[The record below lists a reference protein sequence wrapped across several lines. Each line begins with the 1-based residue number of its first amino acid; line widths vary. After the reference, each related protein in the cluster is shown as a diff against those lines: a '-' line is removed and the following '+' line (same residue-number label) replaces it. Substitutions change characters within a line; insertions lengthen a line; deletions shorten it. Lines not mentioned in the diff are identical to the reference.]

1 MRIFWQLRWYFQQK
15 WRHYVG
21 SILLFAVIS
30 ALQLVP
36 PKAVGIIVDGVV
48 DNTLDTNTLILWLSG
63 LTVLIFT
70 IYGCR
75 ILWRIWLFGASWELG
90 TILRNRLYRHLST
103 QPPRFFERYKTGDLM
118 ARGTNDVRNIVMT
131 AGEGGVLTAADSL
144 ITGIAVLIIMV
155 TQVSWKLTVMALLP
169 MPFLAIIIFFI
180 VRILHQRFR
189 VAQEAFSTMSDMTQ
203 ESLNGVR
210 MLRAFGLENQEQQRF
225 EEVVDDT
232 GEKNIAVARVDARFD
247 PAIQLTIGLSF
258 LLSVAA
264 GAYLVDKGEITLGDL
279 TAFTMY
285 LGLMIWPMLAF
296 AFLFNILERGSAAW
310 NRLQEIFDEKPE
322 IISGNK
328 PIENKPLPLKIDIDD
343 FHWSSDLPPAL
354 TEVNIE
360 LEPGKMLGVAGPVG
374 SGKSTLLTL
383 LLRQHD
389 LENGSIK
396 FGDVEIKD
404 ALLPQWRN
412 RFAVV
417 NQSPFLFSKSIFEN
431 IALGNPNAEKEEVYR
446 AAKLACIHDDIEKFP
461 EGYQTEVGEKG
472 ITLSGGQKQ
481 RIAIA
486 RAMLL
491 NAQVL
496 VLDDALSAVDGR
508 TEHQILKN
516 LETHYRD
523 QALIVIAH
531 RLTALEAADEIIVLN
546 HGHITERG
554 QHSALLAHQAGTRD
568 VRVSETRAGDGG
580 IMNEPDQHV

>member
-1 MRIFWQLRWYFQQK
+1 MRIFWQLRWYFRQK
-15 WRHYVG
+15 WKHYVG

-36 PKAVGIIVDGVV
+36 PKAVGVIVDGVV
-48 DNTLDTNTLILWLSG
+48 DNTLETNTLIMWLLG
-63 LTVLIFT
+63 LIVLLFT

-131 AGEGGVLTAADSL
+131 AGEGVLTAADSV

-169 MPFLAIIIFFI
+169 MPFLAVIIFFI

-189 VAQEAFSTMSDMTQ
+189 VAQEAFSSMSDMTQ

-225 EEVVDDT
+225 EDVVDDT
-232 GEKNIAVARVDARFD
+232 GAKNIAVARVDARFD

-310 NRLQEIFDEKPE
+310 NRLQEIFDEQPE
-322 IISGNK
+322 IIGGTQ
-328 PIENKPLPLKIDIDD
+328 PLDEKPLPLHIKIDA
-343 FHWSSDLPPAL
+343 FHWSKELPPAL
-354 TEVNIE
+354 AVVDVT
-360 LEPGKMLGVAGPVG
+360 LEPGKMLGIAGPVG

-389 LENGSIK
+389 LENGTIQ
-396 FGDVEIKD
+396 FGDVKIKD
-404 ALLPQWRN
+404 AILPQWRN

-417 NQSPFLFSKSIFEN
+417 NQSPFLFSKSIFDN
-431 IALGNPNAEKEEVYR
+431 IALGNPQATKEQVYQ
-446 AAKLACIHDDIEKFP
+446 AAKVACIHDDIEKFP
-461 EGYQTEVGEKG
+461 DGYQTEVGEKG

-546 HGHITERG
+546 HGHVTERG
-554 QHSALLAHQAGTRD
+554 KHHSLLEHQGWYA
-568 VRVSETRAGDGG
+568 EMFQYQKLEQA
-580 IMNEPDQHV
+580 MEE

>member
-1 MRIFWQLRWYFQQK
+1 M
-15 WRHYVG
+15 G

-36 PKAVGIIVDGVV
+36 PKAVGVIVDGVV
-48 DNTLDTNTLILWLSG
+48 DNTLETNTLIMWLLG
-63 LTVLIFT
+63 LIVLLFT

-131 AGEGGVLTAADSL
+131 AGEGVLTAADSV

-169 MPFLAIIIFFI
+169 MPFLAVIIFFI

-189 VAQEAFSTMSDMTQ
+189 VAQEAFSSMSDMTQ

-225 EEVVDDT
+225 EDVVDDT
-232 GEKNIAVARVDARFD
+232 GAKNIAVARVDARFD

-310 NRLQEIFDEKPE
+310 NRLQEIFDEQPE
-322 IISGNK
+322 IIGGTQ
-328 PIENKPLPLKIDIDD
+328 PLDGKPLPLHIKIDA
-343 FHWSSDLPPAL
+343 FHWSRELPPAL
-354 TEVNIE
+354 ADVDVT
-360 LEPGKMLGVAGPVG
+360 LEPGKMLGIAGPVG

-389 LENGSIK
+389 LENGTIQ
-396 FGDVEIKD
+396 FGDVKIKD
-404 ALLPQWRN
+404 AILPQWRN

-417 NQSPFLFSKSIFEN
+417 NQSPFLFSKSIFDN
-431 IALGNPNAEKEEVYR
+431 IALGNPQATKEQVYQ

-461 EGYQTEVGEKG
+461 DGYQTEVGEKG

-546 HGHITERG
+546 HGHVTERG
-554 QHSALLAHQAGTRD
+554 KHHSLLEHQGWYA
-568 VRVSETRAGDGG
+568 EMFQYQKLEQA
-580 IMNEPDQHV
+580 MEE

>member
-131 AGEGGVLTAADSL
+131 AGEGVLTAADSL

-354 TEVNIE
+354 TEVYIE

-554 QHSALLAHQAGTRD
+554 QHSALLAHQGWYA
-568 VRVSETRAGDGG
+568 EMFEYQKLEQA
-580 IMNEPDQHV
+580 MEE

>member
-1 MRIFWQLRWYFQQK
+1 MRIFWQLRWYFQLK
-15 WRHYVG
+15 WKQYVG

-48 DNTLDTNTLILWLSG
+48 DNTLETSTLVMWLLG
-63 LTVLIFT
+63 LIVLFFA

-90 TILRNRLYRHLST
+90 TILRNRLYRHVST

-131 AGEGGVLTAADSL
+131 AGEGVLTAADSL

-155 TQVSWKLTVMALLP
+155 TQISWKLTAMALLP

-180 VRILHQRFR
+180 VRILHKRFKI
-189 VAQEAFSTMSDMTQ
+189 AQEAFSTMSDMTQ

-247 PAIQLTIGLSF
+247 PAIQLTIGMSF
-258 LLSVAA
+258 FLSVAS
-264 GAYLVDKGEITLGDL
+264 GAYLVDQSDITLGDL

-322 IISGNK
+322 IVSGET
-328 PIENKPLPLKIDIDD
+328 PLGTQPLPLQIKIDE
-343 FHWSSDLPPAL
+343 FHWSKDLPPAL
-354 TEVNIE
+354 TDVHIT
-360 LEPGKMLGVAGPVG
+360 LEPGKMLGIAGPVG

-389 LENGSIK
+389 MDNGTIQ
-396 FGDVEIKD
+396 FGDIKIKD
-404 ALLPQWRN
+404 AVLPEWRD

-417 NQSPFLFSKSIFEN
+417 NQSPFLFSKSIFDN
-431 IALGNPNAEKEEVYR
+431 IALGNPSASKEDVYR

-516 LETHYRD
+516 LETYYRE
-523 QALIVIAH
+523 QSLIVIAH
-531 RLTALEAADEIIVLN
+531 RLTALEAAEEIVVLN
-546 HGHITERG
+546 HGHIAERG
-554 QHSALLAHQAGTRD
+554 QHGALLERQGWYAEMYQYQKLEQAMED
-568 VRVSETRAGDGG
+568 
-580 IMNEPDQHV
+580 

>member
-1 MRIFWQLRWYFQQK
+1 MRIFWQLRWYFQLK
-15 WRHYVG
+15 WKQYVG

-48 DNTLDTNTLILWLSG
+48 DNTLETSTLVMWLLG
-63 LTVLIFT
+63 LIVLFFA

-90 TILRNRLYRHLST
+90 TILRNRLYRHVST

-131 AGEGGVLTAADSL
+131 AGEGVLTAADSL

-155 TQVSWKLTVMALLP
+155 TQISWKLTAMALLP

-180 VRILHQRFR
+180 VRILHKRFKI
-189 VAQEAFSTMSDMTQ
+189 AQEAFSTMSDMTQ

-247 PAIQLTIGLSF
+247 PAIQLTIGMSF
-258 LLSVAA
+258 FLSVAS
-264 GAYLVDKGEITLGDL
+264 GAYLVDQGDITLGDL

-310 NRLQEIFDEKPE
+310 TRLQEIFDEKPE
-322 IISGNK
+322 IVSGET
-328 PIENKPLPLKIDIDD
+328 PLGTQPLPLQIKIDE
-343 FHWSSDLPPAL
+343 FHWSKELPPAL
-354 TEVNIE
+354 TDVHIT
-360 LEPGKMLGVAGPVG
+360 LEPGKMLGIAGPVG

-389 LENGSIK
+389 MDNGTIQ
-396 FGDVEIKD
+396 FGDVKIKD
-404 ALLPQWRN
+404 AVLPEWRD

-431 IALGNPNAEKEEVYR
+431 IALGNPSASKEDVYR

-516 LETHYRD
+516 LETYYRE
-523 QALIVIAH
+523 QSLIVIAH
-531 RLTALEAADEIIVLN
+531 RLTALEAAEEIVVLN

-554 QHSALLAHQAGTRD
+554 QHGTLLERQGWYAEMYQYQKLEQAMED
-568 VRVSETRAGDGG
+568 
-580 IMNEPDQHV
+580 

>member
-1 MRIFWQLRWYFQQK
+1 MRIFWQLRWYFRQK
-15 WRHYVG
+15 WKHYVG

-36 PKAVGIIVDGVV
+36 PKAVGMIVDGVV
-48 DNTLDTNTLILWLSG
+48 DNTLETNTLIMWLLG
-63 LTVLIFT
+63 LIVLLFT

-131 AGEGGVLTAADSL
+131 AGEGVLTAADSV

-169 MPFLAIIIFFI
+169 MPFLAVIIFFI

-189 VAQEAFSTMSDMTQ
+189 VAQEAFSSMSDMTQ

-225 EEVVDDT
+225 EDVVDDT
-232 GEKNIAVARVDARFD
+232 GAKNIAVARVDARFD

-310 NRLQEIFDEKPE
+310 NRLQEIFDEQPE
-322 IISGNK
+322 IIGGTQ
-328 PIENKPLPLKIDIDD
+328 PLDGKPLPLHIKIDA
-343 FHWSSDLPPAL
+343 FHWSKELPPAL
-354 TEVNIE
+354 AAVDVT
-360 LEPGKMLGVAGPVG
+360 LEPGKMLGIAGPVG
-374 SGKSTLLTL
+374 SGKSTLLSL

-389 LENGSIK
+389 LENGTIQ
-396 FGDVEIKD
+396 FGDVKIKD
-404 ALLPQWRN
+404 AILPQWRN

-417 NQSPFLFSKSIFEN
+417 NQSPFLFSKSIFDN
-431 IALGNPNAEKEEVYR
+431 IALGNPQATQEQVYQ

-461 EGYQTEVGEKG
+461 DGYQTEVGEKG

-546 HGHITERG
+546 HGHVTERG
-554 QHSALLAHQAGTRD
+554 KHHSLLEHQGWYA
-568 VRVSETRAGDGG
+568 EMFQYQKLEQA
-580 IMNEPDQHV
+580 MEE

>member
-1 MRIFWQLRWYFQQK
+1 MRIFWQLRWYFRQK
-15 WRHYVG
+15 WKHYVG

-36 PKAVGIIVDGVV
+36 PKAVGVIVDGVV
-48 DNTLDTNTLILWLSG
+48 DNTLETNTLIMWLLG
-63 LTVLIFT
+63 LIVLLFT

-131 AGEGGVLTAADSL
+131 AGEGVLTAADSV

-155 TQVSWKLTVMALLP
+155 TQVSWKLTVMALLL
-169 MPFLAIIIFFI
+169 MPFLAVIIFFI

-189 VAQEAFSTMSDMTQ
+189 VAQEAFSSMSDMTQ

-225 EEVVDDT
+225 EDVVDDT
-232 GEKNIAVARVDARFD
+232 GAKNIAVARVDARFD

-310 NRLQEIFDEKPE
+310 NRLQEIFDEQPE
-322 IISGNK
+322 IIGGTQ
-328 PIENKPLPLKIDIDD
+328 PLDNKPLPLHIKIDA
-343 FHWSSDLPPAL
+343 FHWSKELPPAL
-354 TEVNIE
+354 AAVDVT
-360 LEPGKMLGVAGPVG
+360 LEPGKMLGIAGPVG

-389 LENGSIK
+389 LENGTIQ
-396 FGDVEIKD
+396 FGDVKIKD
-404 ALLPQWRN
+404 AILPQWRN

-417 NQSPFLFSKSIFEN
+417 NQSPFLFSKSIFDN
-431 IALGNPNAEKEEVYR
+431 IALGNPQATKEQVYQ

-461 EGYQTEVGEKG
+461 DGYQTEVGEKG

-546 HGHITERG
+546 HGHVTERG
-554 QHSALLAHQAGTRD
+554 KHHSLLEHQGWYA
-568 VRVSETRAGDGG
+568 EMFQYQKLEQA
-580 IMNEPDQHV
+580 MEE

>member
-1 MRIFWQLRWYFQQK
+1 MRIFWQLRWYFRQK
-15 WRHYVG
+15 WKHYVG

-36 PKAVGIIVDGVV
+36 PKAVGVIVDGVV
-48 DNTLDTNTLILWLSG
+48 DNTLETNTLIMWLLG
-63 LTVLIFT
+63 LIVLLFT

-131 AGEGGVLTAADSL
+131 AGEGVLTAADSV

-169 MPFLAIIIFFI
+169 MPFLAVIIFFI

-189 VAQEAFSTMSDMTQ
+189 VAQEAFSSMSDMTQ

-225 EEVVDDT
+225 EDVVDDT
-232 GEKNIAVARVDARFD
+232 GAKNIAVARVDARFD

-310 NRLQEIFDEKPE
+310 NRLQEIFDEQPE
-322 IISGNK
+322 IIGGTQ
-328 PIENKPLPLKIDIDD
+328 PLDDKPLPLHIKIDA
-343 FHWSSDLPPAL
+343 FHWSKELPPAL
-354 TEVNIE
+354 AAVDVT
-360 LEPGKMLGVAGPVG
+360 LEPGKMLGIAGPVG

-389 LENGSIK
+389 LENGTIQ
-396 FGDVEIKD
+396 FGDVKIKD
-404 ALLPQWRN
+404 AILPQWRN

-417 NQSPFLFSKSIFEN
+417 NQSPFLFSKSIFDN
-431 IALGNPNAEKEEVYR
+431 IALGNPQATKEQVYQ
-446 AAKLACIHDDIEKFP
+446 AAKFACIHDDIKKSP
-461 EGYQTEVGEKG
+461 DGYQTEVGEKG

-546 HGHITERG
+546 HGHVTERG
-554 QHSALLAHQAGTRD
+554 KHHSLLEHQGWYA
-568 VRVSETRAGDGG
+568 EMFQYQKLEQA
-580 IMNEPDQHV
+580 MEE

>member
-1 MRIFWQLRWYFQQK
+1 MRIFWQLRWYFRQK
-15 WRHYVG
+15 WKHYVG

-36 PKAVGIIVDGVV
+36 PKAVGVIVDGVV
-48 DNTLDTNTLILWLSG
+48 DNTLETNTLIMWLLG
-63 LTVLIFT
+63 LIVLLFT

-103 QPPRFFERYKTGDLM
+103 QSPRFFERYKTGDLM

-131 AGEGGVLTAADSL
+131 AGEGVLTAADSV

-169 MPFLAIIIFFI
+169 MPFLAVIIFFI

-189 VAQEAFSTMSDMTQ
+189 VAQEAFSSMSDMTQ

-225 EEVVDDT
+225 EDVVDDT
-232 GEKNIAVARVDARFD
+232 GAKNIAVARVDARFD

-310 NRLQEIFDEKPE
+310 NRLQEIFDEQPE
-322 IISGNK
+322 IIGGTQ
-328 PIENKPLPLKIDIDD
+328 PLDGKPLPLHIKIDA
-343 FHWSSDLPPAL
+343 FHWSKELPPAL
-354 TEVNIE
+354 AAVDVT
-360 LEPGKMLGVAGPVG
+360 LEPGKMLGIAGPVG

-389 LENGSIK
+389 LENGTIQ
-396 FGDVEIKD
+396 FGDVKIKD
-404 ALLPQWRN
+404 AILPQWRN

-417 NQSPFLFSKSIFEN
+417 NQSPFLFSKSIFDN
-431 IALGNPNAEKEEVYR
+431 IALGNPQATKEQVYQ

-461 EGYQTEVGEKG
+461 DGYQTEVGEKG

-546 HGHITERG
+546 HGHVTERG
-554 QHSALLAHQAGTRD
+554 KHHSLLEHQGWYA
-568 VRVSETRAGDGG
+568 EMFQYQQLEQA
-580 IMNEPDQHV
+580 MEE

>member
-1 MRIFWQLRWYFQQK
+1 MRIFWQLRWYFRQK
-15 WRHYVG
+15 WKHYVG

-36 PKAVGIIVDGVV
+36 PKAVGVIVDGVV
-48 DNTLDTNTLILWLSG
+48 DNTLETNTLIMWLLG
-63 LTVLIFT
+63 LIVLLFT

-131 AGEGGVLTAADSL
+131 AGEGVLTAADSV

-155 TQVSWKLTVMALLP
+155 TQVSWKLTVIALLP
-169 MPFLAIIIFFI
+169 MPFLAVIIFFI

-189 VAQEAFSTMSDMTQ
+189 VAQEAFSSMSDMTQ

-225 EEVVDDT
+225 EDVVDDT
-232 GEKNIAVARVDARFD
+232 GAKNIAVARVDARFD

-310 NRLQEIFDEKPE
+310 NRLQEIFDEQPE
-322 IISGNK
+322 IIGGTQ
-328 PIENKPLPLKIDIDD
+328 PLDEKPLPLHIKIDA
-343 FHWSSDLPPAL
+343 FHWSKELPPAL
-354 TEVNIE
+354 AVVDVT
-360 LEPGKMLGVAGPVG
+360 LEPGKMLGIAGPVG

-389 LENGSIK
+389 LENGTIQ
-396 FGDVEIKD
+396 FGDVKIKD
-404 ALLPQWRN
+404 AILPQWRN

-417 NQSPFLFSKSIFEN
+417 NQSPFLFSKSIFDN
-431 IALGNPNAEKEEVYR
+431 IALGNPQATKEQVYQ

-461 EGYQTEVGEKG
+461 DGYQTEVGEKG

-546 HGHITERG
+546 HGHVTERG
-554 QHSALLAHQAGTRD
+554 KHHSLLEHQGWYA
-568 VRVSETRAGDGG
+568 EMFQYQKLEQA
-580 IMNEPDQHV
+580 MEE

>member
-1 MRIFWQLRWYFQQK
+1 M
-15 WRHYVG
+15 G

-36 PKAVGIIVDGVV
+36 PKAVGVIVDGVV
-48 DNTLDTNTLILWLSG
+48 DNTLETNTLIMWLLG
-63 LTVLIFT
+63 LIVLLFT

-103 QPPRFFERYKTGDLM
+103 QSPRFFERYKTGDLM

-131 AGEGGVLTAADSL
+131 AGEGVLTAADSV

-169 MPFLAIIIFFI
+169 MPFLAVIIFFI

-189 VAQEAFSTMSDMTQ
+189 VAQEAFSSMSDMTQ

-225 EEVVDDT
+225 EDVVDDT
-232 GEKNIAVARVDARFD
+232 GAKNIAVARVDARFD

-310 NRLQEIFDEKPE
+310 NRLQEIFDEQPE
-322 IISGNK
+322 IIGGTQ
-328 PIENKPLPLKIDIDD
+328 PLDGKPLPLHIKIDA
-343 FHWSSDLPPAL
+343 FHWSKELPPAL
-354 TEVNIE
+354 AAVDVT
-360 LEPGKMLGVAGPVG
+360 LEPGKMLGIAGPVG

-389 LENGSIK
+389 LENGTIQ
-396 FGDVEIKD
+396 FGDVKIKD
-404 ALLPQWRN
+404 AILPQWRN

-417 NQSPFLFSKSIFEN
+417 NQSPFLFSKSIFDN
-431 IALGNPNAEKEEVYR
+431 IALGNPQATKEQVYQ

-461 EGYQTEVGEKG
+461 DGYQTEVGEKG

-546 HGHITERG
+546 HGHVTERG
-554 QHSALLAHQAGTRD
+554 KHHSLLEHQGWYA
-568 VRVSETRAGDGG
+568 EMFQYQQLEQA
-580 IMNEPDQHV
+580 MEE

>member
-1 MRIFWQLRWYFQQK
+1 MRIFWQLRWYFQLK
-15 WRHYVG
+15 WKQYVG

-36 PKAVGIIVDGVV
+36 PKAVGIIVDGMV
-48 DNTLDTNTLILWLSG
+48 DNTLETSTLVMWLLG
-63 LTVLIFT
+63 LIVLFFA

-90 TILRNRLYRHLST
+90 TILRNRLYRHVST

-131 AGEGGVLTAADSL
+131 AGEGVLTAADSL

-155 TQVSWKLTVMALLP
+155 TQISWKLTAMALLP

-180 VRILHQRFR
+180 VRILHKRFKI
-189 VAQEAFSTMSDMTQ
+189 AQEAFSTMSDMTQ

-247 PAIQLTIGLSF
+247 PAIQLTIGMSF
-258 LLSVAA
+258 FLSVAS
-264 GAYLVDKGEITLGDL
+264 GAYLVDQGDITLGDL

-322 IISGNK
+322 IVSGES
-328 PIENKPLPLKIDIDD
+328 PLGTQPLPLQIKIDE
-343 FHWSSDLPPAL
+343 FHWSKDLPPAL
-354 TEVNIE
+354 TDVHIT
-360 LEPGKMLGVAGPVG
+360 LEPGKMLGIAGPVG

-389 LENGSIK
+389 MDNGTIQ
-396 FGDVEIKD
+396 FGDVKIKD
-404 ALLPQWRN
+404 AVLPEWRD

-417 NQSPFLFSKSIFEN
+417 NQSPFLFSKSIFDN
-431 IALGNPNAEKEEVYR
+431 IALGNPSASKEDVYR

-516 LETHYRD
+516 LETYYRE
-523 QALIVIAH
+523 QSLIVIAH
-531 RLTALEAADEIIVLN
+531 RLTALEAAEEIVVLN
-546 HGHITERG
+546 HGHIAERG
-554 QHSALLAHQAGTRD
+554 QHGALLERQGWYAEMYQYQKLEQAMED
-568 VRVSETRAGDGG
+568 
-580 IMNEPDQHV
+580 

>member
-1 MRIFWQLRWYFQQK
+1 MRIFWQLRWYFQLK
-15 WRHYVG
+15 WKQYVG

-48 DNTLDTNTLILWLSG
+48 DNTLETSTLVMWLLG
-63 LTVLIFT
+63 LIVLFFA

-90 TILRNRLYRHLST
+90 TILRNRLYRHVST

-131 AGEGGVLTAADSL
+131 AGEGVLTAADSL

-155 TQVSWKLTVMALLP
+155 TQISWKLTAMALLP

-180 VRILHQRFR
+180 VRILHKRFKI
-189 VAQEAFSTMSDMTQ
+189 AQEAFSTMSDMTQ

-247 PAIQLTIGLSF
+247 PAIQLTIGMSF
-258 LLSVAA
+258 FLSVAS
-264 GAYLVDKGEITLGDL
+264 GAYLVDQGDITLGDL

-322 IISGNK
+322 IVSGK
-328 PIENKPLPLKIDIDD
+328 TPLGTQPLPLQIKIDE
-343 FHWSSDLPPAL
+343 FHWSKDLPPAL
-354 TEVNIE
+354 VDVHIT
-360 LEPGKMLGVAGPVG
+360 LKPGKMLGIAGPVG

-389 LENGSIK
+389 MDNGTIQ
-396 FGDVEIKD
+396 FGDIKIKD
-404 ALLPQWRN
+404 AVLPEWRD

-417 NQSPFLFSKSIFEN
+417 NQSPFLFSKSIFDN
-431 IALGNPNAEKEEVYR
+431 IALGNPSASKEDVYR

-516 LETHYRD
+516 LETYYRE
-523 QALIVIAH
+523 QSLIVIAH
-531 RLTALEAADEIIVLN
+531 RLTALEAAEEIVVLN
-546 HGHITERG
+546 HGHIAERG
-554 QHSALLAHQAGTRD
+554 QHGALLERQGWYAEMYQYQKLEQAMED
-568 VRVSETRAGDGG
+568 
-580 IMNEPDQHV
+580 

>member
-131 AGEGGVLTAADSL
+131 AGEGVLTAADSL

-412 RFAVV
+412 LFAVV
-417 NQSPFLFSKSIFEN
+417 NQSPFLFSKSIFDN

-554 QHSALLAHQAGTRD
+554 QHSALLAHQGWYA
-568 VRVSETRAGDGG
+568 EMFEYQKLEQA
-580 IMNEPDQHV
+580 MEE

>member
-1 MRIFWQLRWYFQQK
+1 MRIFWQLRWYFRQK
-15 WRHYVG
+15 WKHYVG

-36 PKAVGIIVDGVV
+36 PKAVGVIVDGVV
-48 DNTLDTNTLILWLSG
+48 DNTLETNTLIMWLLG
-63 LTVLIFT
+63 LIVLLFT

-131 AGEGGVLTAADSL
+131 AGEGVLTAADSV

-169 MPFLAIIIFFI
+169 MPFLALIIFFI

-189 VAQEAFSTMSDMTQ
+189 VAQEAFSSMSDMTQ

-225 EEVVDDT
+225 EDVVDDT
-232 GEKNIAVARVDARFD
+232 GAKNIAVARVDARFD

-310 NRLQEIFDEKPE
+310 NRLQEIFDEQPE
-322 IISGNK
+322 IIGGTQ
-328 PIENKPLPLKIDIDD
+328 PLDDKPLPLHIKIDA
-343 FHWSSDLPPAL
+343 FHWSKELPPAL
-354 TEVNIE
+354 AAVDVT
-360 LEPGKMLGVAGPVG
+360 LEPGKMLGIAGPVG
-374 SGKSTLLTL
+374 SGKSTLLSL

-389 LENGSIK
+389 LENGTIQ
-396 FGDVEIKD
+396 FGDVKIKD
-404 ALLPQWRN
+404 AILPQWRN

-417 NQSPFLFSKSIFEN
+417 NQSPFLFSKSIFDN
-431 IALGNPNAEKEEVYR
+431 IALGNPQATKEQVYQ

-461 EGYQTEVGEKG
+461 DGYQTEVGEKG

-546 HGHITERG
+546 HGHVTERG
-554 QHSALLAHQAGTRD
+554 KHHSLLEHQGWYA
-568 VRVSETRAGDGG
+568 EMFQYQKLEQA
-580 IMNEPDQHV
+580 MEE

>member
-1 MRIFWQLRWYFQQK
+1 MRIFWQLRWYFRQK
-15 WRHYVG
+15 WKHYVG

-36 PKAVGIIVDGVV
+36 PKAVGVIVDGVV
-48 DNTLDTNTLILWLSG
+48 DNTLETNTLIMWLLG
-63 LTVLIFT
+63 LIVLLFT

-131 AGEGGVLTAADSL
+131 AGEGVLTAADSV

-169 MPFLAIIIFFI
+169 MPFLAVIIFFI

-189 VAQEAFSTMSDMTQ
+189 VAQEAFSSMSDMTQ

-225 EEVVDDT
+225 EDVVDDT
-232 GEKNIAVARVDARFD
+232 GAKNIAVARVDARFD

-310 NRLQEIFDEKPE
+310 NRLQEIFDEQPE
-322 IISGNK
+322 IIGGTQPLDGKS
-328 PIENKPLPLKIDIDD
+328 LPLHIKIDA
-343 FHWSSDLPPAL
+343 FHWSRELPLAL
-354 TEVNIE
+354 ADVDVT
-360 LEPGKMLGVAGPVG
+360 LEPGKMLGIAGPVG

-389 LENGSIK
+389 LENGTIQ
-396 FGDVEIKD
+396 FGDVKIKD
-404 ALLPQWRN
+404 AILPQWRN

-417 NQSPFLFSKSIFEN
+417 NQSPFLFSKSIFDN
-431 IALGNPNAEKEEVYR
+431 IALGNPQATKEQVYQ
-446 AAKLACIHDDIEKFP
+446 AAKLACIHDDIKKFP
-461 EGYQTEVGEKG
+461 DGYQTEVGEKG

-546 HGHITERG
+546 HGHVTERG
-554 QHSALLAHQAGTRD
+554 KHHSLLEHQGWYA
-568 VRVSETRAGDGG
+568 EMFQYQKLEQA
-580 IMNEPDQHV
+580 MEE

>member
-1 MRIFWQLRWYFQQK
+1 MRIFWQLRWYFRQK
-15 WRHYVG
+15 WKHYVG

-36 PKAVGIIVDGVV
+36 PKAVGVIVDGVV
-48 DNTLDTNTLILWLSG
+48 DNTLETNTLIMLLLG
-63 LTVLIFT
+63 LIVLLFT

-131 AGEGGVLTAADSL
+131 AGEGVLTAADSV

-155 TQVSWKLTVMALLP
+155 TQVSWKLTVVALLP
-169 MPFLAIIIFFI
+169 MPFLAVIIFFI

-189 VAQEAFSTMSDMTQ
+189 VAQEAFSSMSDMTQ

-225 EEVVDDT
+225 EDVVDDT
-232 GEKNIAVARVDARFD
+232 GAKNIAVARVDARFD

-310 NRLQEIFDEKPE
+310 NRIQEIFDEQPE
-322 IISGNK
+322 IIGGTQ
-328 PIENKPLPLKIDIDD
+328 PLDEKPLPLHIKIDA
-343 FHWSSDLPPAL
+343 FHWSKELPPAL
-354 TEVNIE
+354 AVVDVT
-360 LEPGKMLGVAGPVG
+360 LEPGKMLGIAGPVG

-389 LENGSIK
+389 LENGTIQ
-396 FGDVEIKD
+396 FGDVKIKD
-404 ALLPQWRN
+404 AILPQWRN

-417 NQSPFLFSKSIFEN
+417 NQSPFLFSKSIFDN
-431 IALGNPNAEKEEVYR
+431 IALGNPQATKEQVYQ

-461 EGYQTEVGEKG
+461 DGYQTEVGEKG

-546 HGHITERG
+546 HGHVTERG
-554 QHSALLAHQAGTRD
+554 KHHSLLEHQGWYA
-568 VRVSETRAGDGG
+568 EMFQYQKLEQA
-580 IMNEPDQHV
+580 MEE

>member
-131 AGEGGVLTAADSL
+131 AGEGVLTAADSL

-225 EEVVDDT
+225 EEAVDDT

-516 LETHYRD
+516 LETRYRD

-554 QHSALLAHQAGTRD
+554 QHSALLAHQGWYA
-568 VRVSETRAGDGG
+568 EMFEYQKLEQA
-580 IMNEPDQHV
+580 MEE

>member
-1 MRIFWQLRWYFQQK
+1 MRIFWQLRWYFRQK
-15 WRHYVG
+15 WKHYVG

-36 PKAVGIIVDGVV
+36 PKAVGMIVDGIV
-48 DNTLDTNTLILWLSG
+48 DNTLETNTLIMWLLG
-63 LTVLIFT
+63 LIVLLFT

-131 AGEGGVLTAADSL
+131 AGEGVLTAADSV

-169 MPFLAIIIFFI
+169 MPFLAVIIFFI

-189 VAQEAFSTMSDMTQ
+189 VAQEAFSSMSDMTQ

-225 EEVVDDT
+225 EDVVDDT
-232 GEKNIAVARVDARFD
+232 GAKNIAVARVDARFD

-310 NRLQEIFDEKPE
+310 NRLQEIFDEQPE
-322 IISGNK
+322 IIGGTQ
-328 PIENKPLPLKIDIDD
+328 PLDDKPLPLHIKIDA
-343 FHWSSDLPPAL
+343 FHWSKELPPAL
-354 TEVNIE
+354 AAVDVT
-360 LEPGKMLGVAGPVG
+360 LEPGKMLGIAGPVG
-374 SGKSTLLTL
+374 SGKSTLLSL

-389 LENGSIK
+389 LENGTIQ
-396 FGDVEIKD
+396 FGDVKIKD
-404 ALLPQWRN
+404 AILPQWRN

-417 NQSPFLFSKSIFEN
+417 NQSPFLFSKSIFDN
-431 IALGNPNAEKEEVYR
+431 IALGNPQATQEQVYQ
-446 AAKLACIHDDIEKFP
+446 AAKFACIHDDIKKFP
-461 EGYQTEVGEKG
+461 DGYQTEVGEKG

-546 HGHITERG
+546 HGHVTERG
-554 QHSALLAHQAGTRD
+554 KHHSLLEHQGWYA
-568 VRVSETRAGDGG
+568 EMFQYQKLEQA
-580 IMNEPDQHV
+580 MEA

>member
-1 MRIFWQLRWYFQQK
+1 MRIFWQLRWYFRQK
-15 WRHYVG
+15 WKHYVG

-36 PKAVGIIVDGVV
+36 PKAVGVIVDGVV
-48 DNTLDTNTLILWLSG
+48 DNTLETNTLIMWLLG
-63 LTVLIFT
+63 LIVLLFT

-131 AGEGGVLTAADSL
+131 AGEGVLTAADSV

-169 MPFLAIIIFFI
+169 MPFLAVIIFFI

-189 VAQEAFSTMSDMTQ
+189 VAQEAFSSMSDMTQ

-225 EEVVDDT
+225 EDVVDDT
-232 GEKNIAVARVDARFD
+232 GAKNIAVARVDARFD

-310 NRLQEIFDEKPE
+310 NRLQEIFDEQPE
-322 IISGNK
+322 IIGGTQ
-328 PIENKPLPLKIDIDD
+328 PLDEKPLPLHIKIDA
-343 FHWSSDLPPAL
+343 FHWSKELPPAL
-354 TEVNIE
+354 AVVDVT
-360 LEPGKMLGVAGPVG
+360 LEPGKMLGIAGPVG

-389 LENGSIK
+389 LENGTIQ
-396 FGDVEIKD
+396 FGDVKIKD
-404 ALLPQWRN
+404 AILPQWRN

-417 NQSPFLFSKSIFEN
+417 NQSPFLFSKSIFDN
-431 IALGNPNAEKEEVYR
+431 IALGNPQVTKEQVYQ

-461 EGYQTEVGEKG
+461 DGYQTEVGEKG

-508 TEHQILKN
+508 TEHLILKN

-546 HGHITERG
+546 HGHVTERG
-554 QHSALLAHQAGTRD
+554 KHHSLLEHQGWYA
-568 VRVSETRAGDGG
+568 EMFQYQKLEQA
-580 IMNEPDQHV
+580 MEE

>member
-1 MRIFWQLRWYFQQK
+1 MRIFWQLRWYFQLK
-15 WRHYVG
+15 WKQYVG

-48 DNTLDTNTLILWLSG
+48 DNTLETSTLVMWLLG
-63 LTVLIFT
+63 LIVLFFA

-90 TILRNRLYRHLST
+90 TILRNRLYRHVST

-131 AGEGGVLTAADSL
+131 AGEGVLTAADSL

-155 TQVSWKLTVMALLP
+155 TQISWKLTAMALLP

-180 VRILHQRFR
+180 VRILHKRFKI
-189 VAQEAFSTMSDMTQ
+189 AQEAFSTMSDMTQ

-247 PAIQLTIGLSF
+247 PAIQLTIGMSF
-258 LLSVAA
+258 FLSVAS
-264 GAYLVDKGEITLGDL
+264 GAYLVDQGDITLGDL

-322 IISGNK
+322 IVSGET
-328 PIENKPLPLKIDIDD
+328 PLGTQPLPLQIKIDE
-343 FHWSSDLPPAL
+343 FHWSKDLPPAL
-354 TEVNIE
+354 TDVHIT
-360 LEPGKMLGVAGPVG
+360 LEPGKMLGIAGPVG

-389 LENGSIK
+389 MDNGTIQ
-396 FGDVEIKD
+396 FGDIKIKD
-404 ALLPQWRN
+404 AVLPEWRD

-417 NQSPFLFSKSIFEN
+417 NQSPFLFSKSIFDN
-431 IALGNPNAEKEEVYR
+431 IALGNPSASKEDVYR

-516 LETHYRD
+516 LETYYRE
-523 QALIVIAH
+523 QSLIVIAH
-531 RLTALEAADEIIVLN
+531 RLTALEAAEEIVVLN
-546 HGHITERG
+546 HGHIAERG
-554 QHSALLAHQAGTRD
+554 QHGALLERQGWYAEMYQYQKLEQAMED
-568 VRVSETRAGDGG
+568 
-580 IMNEPDQHV
+580 

>member
-1 MRIFWQLRWYFQQK
+1 MRIFWQLRWYFRQK
-15 WRHYVG
+15 WKHYVG

-36 PKAVGIIVDGVV
+36 PKAVGVIVDGVV
-48 DNTLDTNTLILWLSG
+48 DNTLETNTLIMWLLG
-63 LTVLIFT
+63 LIVLLFT

-103 QPPRFFERYKTGDLM
+103 QPPRFFEQYKTGDLM

-131 AGEGGVLTAADSL
+131 AGEGVLTAADSV

-169 MPFLAIIIFFI
+169 MPFLAVIIFFI

-189 VAQEAFSTMSDMTQ
+189 VAQEAFSSMSDMTQ

-225 EEVVDDT
+225 EDVVDDT
-232 GEKNIAVARVDARFD
+232 GAKNIAVARVDARFD

-310 NRLQEIFDEKPE
+310 NRLQEIFDEQPE
-322 IISGNK
+322 IIGGTQ
-328 PIENKPLPLKIDIDD
+328 PLDEKPLPLHIKIDA
-343 FHWSSDLPPAL
+343 FHWSKELPPAL
-354 TEVNIE
+354 AVVDVT
-360 LEPGKMLGVAGPVG
+360 LEPGKMLGIAGPVG

-389 LENGSIK
+389 LENGTIQ
-396 FGDVEIKD
+396 FGDVKIKD
-404 ALLPQWRN
+404 AILPQWRN

-417 NQSPFLFSKSIFEN
+417 NQSPFLFSKSIFDN
-431 IALGNPNAEKEEVYR
+431 IALGNPQATNEQVYQ

-461 EGYQTEVGEKG
+461 DGYQTEVGEKG

-546 HGHITERG
+546 HGHVTERG
-554 QHSALLAHQAGTRD
+554 KHHSLLEHQGWYA
-568 VRVSETRAGDGG
+568 EMFQYQKLEQA
-580 IMNEPDQHV
+580 MEE

>member
-1 MRIFWQLRWYFQQK
+1 MRIFWQLRCYFRQK
-15 WRHYVG
+15 WKHYVG

-36 PKAVGIIVDGVV
+36 PKAVGVIVDGVV
-48 DNTLDTNTLILWLSG
+48 DNTLETNTLIMWLLG
-63 LTVLIFT
+63 LIVLLFT

-131 AGEGGVLTAADSL
+131 AGEGVLTAADSV

-169 MPFLAIIIFFI
+169 MPFLAVIIFFI

-189 VAQEAFSTMSDMTQ
+189 VAQEAFSSMSDMTQ

-225 EEVVDDT
+225 EDVVDDT
-232 GEKNIAVARVDARFD
+232 GAKNIAVARVDARFD

-310 NRLQEIFDEKPE
+310 NRLQEIFDEQPE
-322 IISGNK
+322 IIGGTQ
-328 PIENKPLPLKIDIDD
+328 PLDDKPLQLHIKIDA
-343 FHWSSDLPPAL
+343 FHWSKELPPAL
-354 TEVNIE
+354 AAVDVT
-360 LEPGKMLGVAGPVG
+360 LEPGKMLGIAGPVG

-389 LENGSIK
+389 LENGTIQ
-396 FGDVEIKD
+396 FGDVKIKD
-404 ALLPQWRN
+404 AILPQWRN

-417 NQSPFLFSKSIFEN
+417 NQSPFLFSKSIFDN
-431 IALGNPNAEKEEVYR
+431 IALGNPQATKEQVYQ

-461 EGYQTEVGEKG
+461 DGYQTEVGEKG

-546 HGHITERG
+546 HGHVTERG
-554 QHSALLAHQAGTRD
+554 KHHSLLEHQGWYA
-568 VRVSETRAGDGG
+568 EMFQYQKLEQA
-580 IMNEPDQHV
+580 MEE

>member
-1 MRIFWQLRWYFQQK
+1 MRIFWQLRWYFRQK
-15 WRHYVG
+15 WKHYVG

-36 PKAVGIIVDGVV
+36 PKAVGVIVDGVV
-48 DNTLDTNTLILWLSG
+48 DNTLETNTLIMWLLG
-63 LTVLIFT
+63 LIVLLFT

-131 AGEGGVLTAADSL
+131 AGEGVLTAADSV

-169 MPFLAIIIFFI
+169 MPFLAVIIFFI

-189 VAQEAFSTMSDMTQ
+189 VAQEAFSSMSDMTQ

-225 EEVVDDT
+225 EDVVDDT
-232 GEKNIAVARVDARFD
+232 GAKNIAVARVDARFD

-264 GAYLVDKGEITLGDL
+264 GAYLVRKGEITLGDL

-310 NRLQEIFDEKPE
+310 NRLQEIFDEQPE
-322 IISGNK
+322 IIGGTQ
-328 PIENKPLPLKIDIDD
+328 PLDGKPLPLHIKIDA
-343 FHWSSDLPPAL
+343 FHWSRELPPAL
-354 TEVNIE
+354 ADVDVT
-360 LEPGKMLGVAGPVG
+360 LEPGKMLGIAGPVG

-389 LENGSIK
+389 LENGTIQ
-396 FGDVEIKD
+396 FGNVKIKD
-404 ALLPQWRN
+404 AILPQWRN

-417 NQSPFLFSKSIFEN
+417 NQSPFLFSKSIFDN
-431 IALGNPNAEKEEVYR
+431 IALGNPQATKEQVYQ
-446 AAKLACIHDDIEKFP
+446 AAKLACIHDDIKKFP
-461 EGYQTEVGEKG
+461 DGYQTEVGEKG

-486 RAMLL
+486 RAILL

-546 HGHITERG
+546 HGHVTERG
-554 QHSALLAHQAGTRD
+554 KHHSLLEHQGWYTEMFQYQKLEQAM
-568 VRVSETRAGDGG
+568 E
-580 IMNEPDQHV
+580 E

>member
-1 MRIFWQLRWYFQQK
+1 MRIFWQLRWYFRQK
-15 WRHYVG
+15 WKHYVG

-36 PKAVGIIVDGVV
+36 PKAVGVIVDGVV
-48 DNTLDTNTLILWLSG
+48 DNTLETNTLIMWLLG
-63 LTVLIFT
+63 LIVLLFT

-131 AGEGGVLTAADSL
+131 AGEGVLTAADSV

-169 MPFLAIIIFFI
+169 MPFLAVIIFFI

-189 VAQEAFSTMSDMTQ
+189 VAQEAFSSMSDMTQ

-225 EEVVDDT
+225 EDVVDDT
-232 GEKNIAVARVDARFD
+232 GAKNIAVARVDARFD

-310 NRLQEIFDEKPE
+310 NRLQEIFDEQPE
-322 IISGNK
+322 IIGGTQ
-328 PIENKPLPLKIDIDD
+328 PLDEKPLPLHIKIDA
-343 FHWSSDLPPAL
+343 FHWSKELPPAIAVVDV
-354 TEVNIE
+354 T
-360 LEPGKMLGVAGPVG
+360 LEPEKMLGIAGPVG

-389 LENGSIK
+389 LENGTIQ
-396 FGDVEIKD
+396 FGDVKIKD
-404 ALLPQWRN
+404 AILPQWRN

-417 NQSPFLFSKSIFEN
+417 NQSPFLFSKSIFDN
-431 IALGNPNAEKEEVYR
+431 IALGNPQATKEQVYQ

-461 EGYQTEVGEKG
+461 DGYQTEVGEKG

-546 HGHITERG
+546 HGHVTERG
-554 QHSALLAHQAGTRD
+554 KHHSLLEHQGWYA
-568 VRVSETRAGDGG
+568 EMFQYQKLEQA
-580 IMNEPDQHV
+580 MEE

>member
-1 MRIFWQLRWYFQQK
+1 MRIFWQLRWYFRQK
-15 WRHYVG
+15 WKHYVG

-36 PKAVGIIVDGVV
+36 PKAVGVIVDGVV
-48 DNTLDTNTLILWLSG
+48 DNTLETNTLIMWLLG
-63 LTVLIFT
+63 LIVLLFT

-131 AGEGGVLTAADSL
+131 AGEGVLTAADSV

-169 MPFLAIIIFFI
+169 MPFLALIIFFI

-189 VAQEAFSTMSDMTQ
+189 VAQEAFSSMSDMAQ

-225 EEVVDDT
+225 EDVVDDT
-232 GEKNIAVARVDARFD
+232 GAKNIAVARVDARFD

-310 NRLQEIFDEKPE
+310 NRLQEIFDEQPE
-322 IISGNK
+322 IIGGTQ
-328 PIENKPLPLKIDIDD
+328 PLDDKPLQLHIKIDA
-343 FHWSSDLPPAL
+343 FHWSKELPPAL
-354 TEVNIE
+354 AAVDVT
-360 LEPGKMLGVAGPVG
+360 LEPGKMLGIAGPVG

-389 LENGSIK
+389 LENGTIQ
-396 FGDVEIKD
+396 FGDVKIKD
-404 ALLPQWRN
+404 AILPQWRN

-417 NQSPFLFSKSIFEN
+417 NQSPFLFSKSIFDN
-431 IALGNPNAEKEEVYR
+431 IALGNPQATKEQVYQ

-461 EGYQTEVGEKG
+461 DGYQTEVGEKG

-546 HGHITERG
+546 HGHVTERG
-554 QHSALLAHQAGTRD
+554 KHHSLLEHQGWYA
-568 VRVSETRAGDGG
+568 EMFQYQKLEQA
-580 IMNEPDQHV
+580 MEE

>member
-1 MRIFWQLRWYFQQK
+1 MRWYFRQK
-15 WRHYVG
+15 WKHYVG

-36 PKAVGIIVDGVV
+36 PKAVGVIVDGVV
-48 DNTLDTNTLILWLSG
+48 DNTLETNTLIMWLLG
-63 LTVLIFT
+63 LIVLLFT

-131 AGEGGVLTAADSL
+131 AGEGVLTAADSV

-155 TQVSWKLTVMALLP
+155 MQVSWKLTVMALLP
-169 MPFLAIIIFFI
+169 MPFLAVIIFFI

-189 VAQEAFSTMSDMTQ
+189 VAQEAFSSMSDMTQ

-225 EEVVDDT
+225 EDVVDDT
-232 GEKNIAVARVDARFD
+232 GAKNIAVARVDARFD

-310 NRLQEIFDEKPE
+310 NRLQEIFDEQPE
-322 IISGNK
+322 IIGGTQ
-328 PIENKPLPLKIDIDD
+328 PLDEKPLPLHIKIDA
-343 FHWSSDLPPAL
+343 FHWSKELPPAL
-354 TEVNIE
+354 AAVDVT
-360 LEPGKMLGVAGPVG
+360 LKPGKMLGIAGPVG

-389 LENGSIK
+389 LENGTIQ
-396 FGDVEIKD
+396 FGDVKIKD
-404 ALLPQWRN
+404 AILPQWRN

-417 NQSPFLFSKSIFEN
+417 SQSPFLFSKSIFDN
-431 IALGNPNAEKEEVYR
+431 IALGNPQATKEQVYQ

-461 EGYQTEVGEKG
+461 DGYQTEVGEKG

-546 HGHITERG
+546 HGHVTERG
-554 QHSALLAHQAGTRD
+554 KHHSLLEHQGWYA
-568 VRVSETRAGDGG
+568 EMFQYQKLEQA
-580 IMNEPDQHV
+580 MEE

>member
-131 AGEGGVLTAADSL
+131 AGEGVLTAADSL

-343 FHWSSDLPPAL
+343 FHWSSDLPPTL

-396 FGDVEIKD
+396 FGDAEIKD

-417 NQSPFLFSKSIFEN
+417 NQSPFLFSKSIFDN
-431 IALGNPNAEKEEVYR
+431 IALGNPNAEKEEVYK

-554 QHSALLAHQAGTRD
+554 QHSALLAHQGWYA
-568 VRVSETRAGDGG
+568 EMFEYQKLEQA
-580 IMNEPDQHV
+580 MEE

>member
-1 MRIFWQLRWYFQQK
+1 MRIFWQLRWYFRQK
-15 WRHYVG
+15 WKHYVG
-21 SILLFAVIS
+21 SIFLFAVIS

-36 PKAVGIIVDGVV
+36 PKAVGVIVDGVV
-48 DNTLDTNTLILWLSG
+48 DNTLETNTLIMWLLG
-63 LTVLIFT
+63 LIVLLFT

-131 AGEGGVLTAADSL
+131 AGEGVLTAADSV

-169 MPFLAIIIFFI
+169 MPFLAVIIFFI

-189 VAQEAFSTMSDMTQ
+189 VAQEAFSSMSDMTQ

-225 EEVVDDT
+225 EDVVDDT
-232 GEKNIAVARVDARFD
+232 GAKNIAVARVDARFD

-310 NRLQEIFDEKPE
+310 NRLQEIFDEQPE
-322 IISGNK
+322 IIGGTQ
-328 PIENKPLPLKIDIDD
+328 PLDDKPLPLHIKIDA
-343 FHWSSDLPPAL
+343 FHWSKELPPAL
-354 TEVNIE
+354 AAVDVT
-360 LEPGKMLGVAGPVG
+360 LEPGKMLGIAGPVG

-389 LENGSIK
+389 LENGTIQ
-396 FGDVEIKD
+396 FGDVKIKD
-404 ALLPQWRN
+404 AILPQWRN

-417 NQSPFLFSKSIFEN
+417 NQSPFLFSKSIFDN
-431 IALGNPNAEKEEVYR
+431 IALGNPQATKEQVYQ

-461 EGYQTEVGEKG
+461 DGYQTEVGEKG

-546 HGHITERG
+546 HGHVTERG
-554 QHSALLAHQAGTRD
+554 KHHSLLEHQGWYA
-568 VRVSETRAGDGG
+568 EMFQYQKLEQA
-580 IMNEPDQHV
+580 MEE

>member
-1 MRIFWQLRWYFQQK
+1 MRIFWQLRWYFKQK
-15 WRHYVG
+15 WKHYVG
-21 SILLFAVIS
+21 SILLLALIS
-30 ALQLVP
+30 VLQLIP
-36 PKAVGIIVDGVV
+36 PKAVGVIVDGVV
-48 DNTLDTNTLILWLSG
+48 DNTLDTNTLVMWLLG
-63 LTVLIFT
+63 LTAIFIT
-70 IYGCR
+70 IYICR

-90 TILRNRLYRHLST
+90 TILRNKLYRHLST

-131 AGEGGVLTAADSL
+131 AGEGVLTAADSL
-144 ITGIAVLIIMV
+144 ITGIAVLIVMV

-169 MPFLAIIIFFI
+169 MPFLAIIIFYI

-189 VAQEAFSTMSDMTQ
+189 IAQEAFSTMSDMTQ

-210 MLRAFGLENQEQQRF
+210 MLRAFGLEKQEQQRF
-225 EEVVDDT
+225 EDVVDDT
-232 GEKNIAVARVDARFD
+232 GAKNIAVARVDARFD

-258 LLSVAA
+258 LLSIAA
-264 GAYLVDKGEITLGDL
+264 GAYLVDKGEISLGDL

-322 IISGNK
+322 IVSGHI
-328 PIENKPLPLKIDIDD
+328 PLQDKPLPLKIDINA
-343 FHWSSDLPPAL
+343 FHWSGDLPPAL
-354 TEVNIE
+354 ADIDVT
-360 LEPGKMLGVAGPVG
+360 LEPGKMLGIAGPVG

-389 LENGSIK
+389 LENGTIK
-396 FGDVEIKD
+396 FGDVSIKD
-404 ALLPQWRN
+404 AQLPQWRN

-417 NQSPFLFSKSIFEN
+417 NQSPFLFSKSIFDN
-431 IALGNPNAEKEEVYR
+431 IALGSPNASKEDVYR

-461 EGYQTEVGEKG
+461 DGYNTEVGEKG

-531 RLTALEAADEIIVLN
+531 RLTALKAADEIIVLN

-554 QHSALLAHQAGTRD
+554 RHSLLEQNQGWYAEMLQYQKLEQAM
-568 VRVSETRAGDGG
+568 E
-580 IMNEPDQHV
+580 E

>member
-1 MRIFWQLRWYFQQK
+1 MRIFWQLRWYFRQK
-15 WRHYVG
+15 WKHYVG

-36 PKAVGIIVDGVV
+36 PKAVGVIVDGVV
-48 DNTLDTNTLILWLSG
+48 DNTLETNTLIMWLLG
-63 LTVLIFT
+63 LIVLLFT

-131 AGEGGVLTAADSL
+131 AGEGVLTAADSV

-169 MPFLAIIIFFI
+169 MPFLAVIIFFI

-189 VAQEAFSTMSDMTQ
+189 VAQEAFSSMSDMTQ

-225 EEVVDDT
+225 EDVVDDT
-232 GEKNIAVARVDARFD
+232 GAKNIAVARVDARFD

-310 NRLQEIFDEKPE
+310 NRLQEIFGEQPE
-322 IISGNK
+322 IIGGTQ
-328 PIENKPLPLKIDIDD
+328 PLDEKPLPLHIKIDA
-343 FHWSSDLPPAL
+343 FHWNKELPPAL
-354 TEVNIE
+354 AVVDVT
-360 LEPGKMLGVAGPVG
+360 LEPGKMLGIAGPVG

-389 LENGSIK
+389 LENGTIQ
-396 FGDVEIKD
+396 FGDVKIKD
-404 ALLPQWRN
+404 AILPQWRN

-417 NQSPFLFSKSIFEN
+417 NQSPFLFSKSIFDN
-431 IALGNPNAEKEEVYR
+431 IALGNPQATKEQVYQ

-461 EGYQTEVGEKG
+461 DGYQTEVGEKG

-546 HGHITERG
+546 HGHVTERG
-554 QHSALLAHQAGTRD
+554 KHHSLLEHQGWYA
-568 VRVSETRAGDGG
+568 EMFQYQKLEQA
-580 IMNEPDQHV
+580 MEE

>member
-1 MRIFWQLRWYFQQK
+1 MRIFWQLRWYFQLK
-15 WRHYVG
+15 WKQYVG

-48 DNTLDTNTLILWLSG
+48 DNTLETSTLVMWLLG
-63 LTVLIFT
+63 LIVLFFA

-90 TILRNRLYRHLST
+90 TILRNRLYRHVST

-131 AGEGGVLTAADSL
+131 AGEGVLTAADSL

-155 TQVSWKLTVMALLP
+155 TQISWKLTAMALLP

-180 VRILHQRFR
+180 VRILHKRFKI
-189 VAQEAFSTMSDMTQ
+189 AQEAFSTMSDMTQ

-247 PAIQLTIGLSF
+247 PAIQLTIGMSF
-258 LLSVAA
+258 FLSVAS
-264 GAYLVDKGEITLGDL
+264 GAYLVDQGDITLGDL

-322 IISGNK
+322 IVSG
-328 PIENKPLPLKIDIDD
+328 ETPLGAQPLLLQIKIDE
-343 FHWSSDLPPAL
+343 FHWSKELPPAL
-354 TEVNIE
+354 TDVHIT
-360 LEPGKMLGVAGPVG
+360 LEPGKMLGIAGPVG

-389 LENGSIK
+389 MDNGTIQ
-396 FGDVEIKD
+396 FGDVKIKD
-404 ALLPQWRN
+404 AVLPEWRD

-431 IALGNPNAEKEEVYR
+431 IALGNPSASKEDVYR

-516 LETHYRD
+516 LETYYRE
-523 QALIVIAH
+523 QSLIVIAH
-531 RLTALEAADEIIVLN
+531 RLTALEAAEEIVVLN
-546 HGHITERG
+546 HGHIAERG
-554 QHSALLAHQAGTRD
+554 QHGTLLERQGWYAEMYQYQKLEQAMED
-568 VRVSETRAGDGG
+568 
-580 IMNEPDQHV
+580 

>member
-1 MRIFWQLRWYFQQK
+1 MRIFWQLRWYFRQK
-15 WRHYVG
+15 WKHYVG

-36 PKAVGIIVDGVV
+36 PKAVGVIVDGVV
-48 DNTLDTNTLILWLSG
+48 DNTLETNTLIMWLLG
-63 LTVLIFT
+63 LIVLLFT

-131 AGEGGVLTAADSL
+131 AGEGVLTAADSV

-169 MPFLAIIIFFI
+169 MPFLALIIFFI

-189 VAQEAFSTMSDMTQ
+189 VAQEAFSSMSDMTQ

-225 EEVVDDT
+225 EDVVDDT
-232 GEKNIAVARVDARFD
+232 GAKNIAVARVDARFD

-310 NRLQEIFDEKPE
+310 NRLQEIFDEQPE
-322 IISGNK
+322 IIGGTQ
-328 PIENKPLPLKIDIDD
+328 PLDVKPLPLHIKIDA
-343 FHWSSDLPPAL
+343 FHWSKELPPAL
-354 TEVNIE
+354 AAVDVT
-360 LEPGKMLGVAGPVG
+360 LEPGKMLGIAGPVG
-374 SGKSTLLTL
+374 SGKSTLLSL

-389 LENGSIK
+389 LENGTIQ
-396 FGDVEIKD
+396 FGDVKIKD
-404 ALLPQWRN
+404 AILPQWRN

-417 NQSPFLFSKSIFEN
+417 NQSPFLFSKSIFDN
-431 IALGNPNAEKEEVYR
+431 IALGNPQATQEQVYQ
-446 AAKLACIHDDIEKFP
+446 AAKFACIHDDIEKFP
-461 EGYQTEVGEKG
+461 DGYQTEVGEKG

-508 TEHQILKN
+508 TEHLILKN

-546 HGHITERG
+546 HGHVTERG
-554 QHSALLAHQAGTRD
+554 KHHSLLEHQGWYA
-568 VRVSETRAGDGG
+568 EMFQYQKLEQA
-580 IMNEPDQHV
+580 MEE

>member
-1 MRIFWQLRWYFQQK
+1 MRIFWQLRWYFRQK
-15 WRHYVG
+15 WKHYVG

-36 PKAVGIIVDGVV
+36 PKAVGVIVDGVV
-48 DNTLDTNTLILWLSG
+48 DNTLETNTLIMWLLG
-63 LTVLIFT
+63 LIVLLFT

-131 AGEGGVLTAADSL
+131 AGEGVLTAADSV

-169 MPFLAIIIFFI
+169 MPFLAVIIFFI

-189 VAQEAFSTMSDMTQ
+189 VAQEAFSSMSDMTQ

-225 EEVVDDT
+225 EDVVDDT
-232 GEKNIAVARVDARFD
+232 GAKNIAVARVDARFD

-310 NRLQEIFDEKPE
+310 NRLQEIFDEQPE
-322 IISGNK
+322 IIGGTQ
-328 PIENKPLPLKIDIDD
+328 PLDEKPLPLHIKIDA
-343 FHWSSDLPPAL
+343 FHWSKELPPAL
-354 TEVNIE
+354 AVVDVT
-360 LEPGKMLGVAGPVG
+360 LEPGKMLGIAGPVG
-374 SGKSTLLTL
+374 SGKSTLLSL

-389 LENGSIK
+389 LENGTIQ
-396 FGDVEIKD
+396 FGDVKIKD
-404 ALLPQWRN
+404 AILPQWRN

-417 NQSPFLFSKSIFEN
+417 NQSPFLFSKSIFDN
-431 IALGNPNAEKEEVYR
+431 IALGNPQATKEQVYQ

-461 EGYQTEVGEKG
+461 DGYQTEVGEKG

-546 HGHITERG
+546 HGHVTERG
-554 QHSALLAHQAGTRD
+554 KHHSLLEHQGWYA
-568 VRVSETRAGDGG
+568 EMFQYQKLEQA
-580 IMNEPDQHV
+580 MEE

>member
-1 MRIFWQLRWYFQQK
+1 MRIFWQLRWYFRQK
-15 WRHYVG
+15 WKHYVG

-36 PKAVGIIVDGVV
+36 PKAVGVIVDGVV
-48 DNTLDTNTLILWLSG
+48 DNTLETNTLIMWLLG
-63 LTVLIFT
+63 LIVLLFT

-131 AGEGGVLTAADSL
+131 AGEGVLTAADSV

-169 MPFLAIIIFFI
+169 MPFLAVIIFFI

-189 VAQEAFSTMSDMTQ
+189 VAQEAFSWMSDMTQ

-225 EEVVDDT
+225 EDVVDDT
-232 GEKNIAVARVDARFD
+232 GAKNIAVARVDARFD

-310 NRLQEIFDEKPE
+310 NRLQEIFDEQPE
-322 IISGNK
+322 IIGGTQ
-328 PIENKPLPLKIDIDD
+328 PLDDKPLPLHIKIDA
-343 FHWSSDLPPAL
+343 FHWSKELPPAL
-354 TEVNIE
+354 AAVDVT
-360 LEPGKMLGVAGPVG
+360 LEPGKMLGIAGPVG

-389 LENGSIK
+389 LENGTIQ
-396 FGDVEIKD
+396 FGDVKIKD
-404 ALLPQWRN
+404 ATLPQWRN

-417 NQSPFLFSKSIFEN
+417 NQSPFLFSKSIFDN
-431 IALGNPNAEKEEVYR
+431 IALGNPQATKEQVYQ

-461 EGYQTEVGEKG
+461 DGYQTEVGEKG

-546 HGHITERG
+546 HGHVTERG
-554 QHSALLAHQAGTRD
+554 KHHSLLEHQGWYA
-568 VRVSETRAGDGG
+568 EMFQYQKLEQA
-580 IMNEPDQHV
+580 MEE

>member
-1 MRIFWQLRWYFQQK
+1 MRIFWQLRWYFRQK
-15 WRHYVG
+15 WKHYVG

-36 PKAVGIIVDGVV
+36 PKAVGVIVDGVV
-48 DNTLDTNTLILWLSG
+48 DNTLETNTLIMWLLG
-63 LTVLIFT
+63 LIVLLFT

-131 AGEGGVLTAADSL
+131 AGEGVLTAADSV

-169 MPFLAIIIFFI
+169 MPFLAVIIFFI

-189 VAQEAFSTMSDMTQ
+189 VAQEAFSSMSDMTQ

-225 EEVVDDT
+225 EDVVDDT
-232 GEKNIAVARVDARFD
+232 GAKNIAVARVDARFD

-310 NRLQEIFDEKPE
+310 NRLQEIFDEQPE
-322 IISGNK
+322 FIGGTQ
-328 PIENKPLPLKIDIDD
+328 PLDGKPLPLHIKIDA
-343 FHWSSDLPPAL
+343 FHWSKELPPAL
-354 TEVNIE
+354 AAVDVT
-360 LEPGKMLGVAGPVG
+360 LEPGKMLGIAGPVG
-374 SGKSTLLTL
+374 SGKSTLLSL

-389 LENGSIK
+389 LENGTIQ
-396 FGDVEIKD
+396 FGDVKIKD
-404 ALLPQWRN
+404 AILPQWRN

-417 NQSPFLFSKSIFEN
+417 NQSPFLFSKSIFDN
-431 IALGNPNAEKEEVYR
+431 IALGNPQATKEQVYQ
-446 AAKLACIHDDIEKFP
+446 AAKLACIHDDIKKFP
-461 EGYQTEVGEKG
+461 DGYQTEVGEKG

-546 HGHITERG
+546 HGHVTERG
-554 QHSALLAHQAGTRD
+554 KHHSLLEHQGWYA
-568 VRVSETRAGDGG
+568 EMFQYQKLEQA
-580 IMNEPDQHV
+580 MEE